1 MADSETELREKMVQ
15 TQMQRRG
22 IRSAAVLDAI
32 RNIPRHRFVPR
43 SIRNR
48 AYSDRPLPIG
58 YEQTISQPYI
68 VAVMSEALNPLPGD
82 RVLEIGTGSG
92 YQAAVLAEIVQHVY
106 SIEIVPELAAESARL
121 LQALGYRNISVKH
134 GDGYQGWPE
143 HAPFDKIILTAA
155 PPELPQALVD
165 QLKTGGILVAPVGTG
180 YQELVLVRRS
190 EDGVTRRSLLPVR
203 FVPMVRG
210 TD

>member
-58 YEQTISQPYI
+58 YGQTISQPYI